1 MAAPSDTKF
10 QVNLKAGDALINLY
24 ATNPDELGREIE
36 ALESLAP
43 VLAALDGTLKAA
55 YATSNV
61 AAPPSQQ
68 LGQPAGGWGQPG
80 QGNIQPGGYAQHE
93 QQSQQQGPPPAWAQG
108 PAPAQGAGPGGQT
121 CAHGAMVWKQ
131 GVSKTSGKPYSG
143 FFCPSSDRNNQCKP
157 VFSR

>member
-24 ATNPDELGREIE
+24 AANPDELGREIE

-80 QGNIQPGGYAQHE
+80 QGNVQPGGYAAYE
-93 QQSQQQGPPPAWAQG
+93 QQAAQQAGFGGGP
-108 PAPAQGAGPGGQT
+108 T
-121 CAHGAMVWKQ
+121 CAHGAMVYKS

-143 FFCPSSDRNNQCKP
+143 HFCPSSNRAEQCKP
-157 VFSR
+157 VFG

>member
-1 MAAPSDTKF
+1 VAAPSDTKF

-24 ATNPDELGREIE
+24 AANPDELGREIE

-55 YATSNV
+55 YATSHI
-61 AAPPSQQ
+61 AAPPAQQ

-93 QQSQQQGPPPAWAQG
+93 QAQQGPPPAWAQQ
-108 PAPAQGAGPGGQT
+108 PAQSQAGFGGGPS
-121 CAHGAMVWKQ
+121 CAHGAMVYKS

-143 FFCPSSDRNNQCKP
+143 HFCPSSNRADQCKP
-157 VFSR
+157 VFG

>member
-24 ATNPDELGREIE
+24 AANPDELGREIE

-80 QGNIQPGGYAQHE
+80 QGNVQPGGYAAYE
-93 QQSQQQGPPPAWAQG
+93 QQAAQQGPPPAWAQNAPQQAGFGGG
-108 PAPAQGAGPGGQT
+108 PT
-121 CAHGAMVWKQ
+121 CAHGAMVYKS

-143 FFCPSSDRNNQCKP
+143 HFCPSSNRAEQCKP
-157 VFSR
+157 VFG

>member
-43 VLAALDGTLKAA
+43 VLAALDGVLKAA
-55 YATSNV
+55 YATSHI
-61 AAPPSQQ
+61 AAPPAQQ

-80 QGNIQPGGYAQHE
+80 QGNVTPGGFAQHE
-93 QQSQQQGPPPAWAQG
+93 QQNAQQGPPPGWAQ
-108 PAPAQGAGPGGQT
+108 PAQQAHLAMGGVQGMVGYPGMNHSDLAAAFAEADAAAGAAGGGP
-121 CAHGAMVWKQ
+121 
-131 GVSKTSGKPYSG
+131 
-143 FFCPSSDRNNQCKP
+143 
-157 VFSR
+157 SR

>member
-1 MAAPSDTKF
+1 MPAPDTTKI
-10 QVNLKAGDALINLY
+10 QVNFKAGDALINLY
-24 ATNPDELGREIE
+24 ADNPDELGREIE

-55 YATSNV
+55 YATGGI
-61 AAPPSQQ
+61 AAPPAQQ
-68 LGQPAGGWGQPG
+68 IPNAQAPTSGWGQPG
-80 QGNIQPGGYAQHE
+80 QGNIQPGGFAQHE
-93 QQSQQQGPPPAWAQG
+93 QQGPPPAWAQG
-108 PAPAQGAGPGGQT
+108 PAPAQAAGPGGQT

-131 GVSKTSGKPYSG
+131 GVSKSTGKPYSG